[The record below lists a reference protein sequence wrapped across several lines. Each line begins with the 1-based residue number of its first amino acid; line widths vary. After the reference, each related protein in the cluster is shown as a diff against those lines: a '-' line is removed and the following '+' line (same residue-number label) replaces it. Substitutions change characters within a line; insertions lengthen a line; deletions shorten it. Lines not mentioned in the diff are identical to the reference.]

1 LAGKPVIRGTRLAV
15 DLIVGLL
22 GQGWSEGDIPRNYPG
37 LTHDDIAACLQYASE
52 LLQAEKVHALTDD
65 SFGPSRS
72 MARRY
77 LHEHGWI
84 GRGLPR
90 LFPEAGIAEGR
101 VSGESALRDGL

>member
-1 LAGKPVIRGTRLAV
+1 M

-52 LLQAEKVHALTDD
+52 LLQAEKVYPLTDD
-65 SFGPSRS
+65 SFELSRS
-72 MARRY
+72 RARRC
-77 LHEHGWI
+77 LHEQGWI